1 MRAEESLRK
10 TKLRRESQ
18 GAIAAMLRGIPTAS
32 PVMEIMQTPAQVLV
46 RLNEDLANGK
56 TIVLSSQELD
66 DPSLREQLPQLL
78 EDLSRSQQPN
88 TLRGPHVPGY
98 TMLGEI
104 GQGGMSTVYL
114 ARQDNLGRHVAIK
127 IAPRWLGGGDR
138 ARRMLVQEA
147 HAMAR
152 LSHPNIVVIHDIVDV
167 DDTFAIAME
176 WVDGRTLTSLLRA
189 LPPRPCADDMVLLRT
204 ALGTPLDT
212 PPDTPPDEQ
221 ENFEPNAERHFV
233 RLIRDIARATQTV
246 HDNDLLHL
254 DIKPS
259 NVLVRRDGT
268 PLLADFGVTRDI
280 SLELDQTRT
289 FAGTPVYAAPEQLR
303 RDDKNIGPRTDV
315 YSLGV
320 TLYETLARTQPLQGM
335 DLPAIVRC
343 IESGA
348 MPRLSQKVLVS
359 PDLENIVHKAIAPE
373 PEHRYATAAEFA
385 NDLDAFLEHR
395 PVAAR
400 PLRPMQRMRR
410 WARNEPW
417 KAGLAGTLAIV
428 LPLIAGLSIDL
439 AVQWPSRVEAEINS
453 GRIQANRLKQDSFQ
467 RWLINDL
474 QTSDAIVT
482 LEEAAQFESTD
493 SAIACILALA
503 NEEGWEHARDAI
515 AKHASSAQPSLGM
528 ELFAKKVSERRSFFN
543 EREVEALRNSGQI
556 GDSYLVALDQV
567 FRARDD
573 HLETSAKLAQ
583 EYLEEAASLGARQD
597 PLLLGLIGWFSAR
610 SEDIERY
617 ESSVRAMRTRWPD
630 DPVALAWGPLA
641 IEQIDPKKGR
651 KLADDIIITMPQHSR
666 GYELLAGLEIRNKNA
681 KAALQALERAK
692 KANAAPPIPEAL
704 VLKIRAANGDA
715 AAAQQRLELAQRRN
729 DLSMELVS
737 TKAIDPELLKPLIRK
752 IAELPA
758 TSPAALEQA
767 YSFAARLDSK
777 GPSAELS
784 TPIWLRYKELYP
796 DRKCILQS
804 RFFQLFRAEKFKEA
818 AKIAGE
824 VVAVQTHV
832 DFYSKLAA
840 KALIG
845 VRDYSN
851 LARAAERWQAIGS
864 ETHEAAYYA
873 ALGHSRLGH
882 YVEAAQRLGHSLAA
896 TVPGKSWY
904 VQGQLEEAWLRCS
917 PESPKTLHN
926 YENAKRL
933 LADFELRNPLL
944 KDPHKGR
951 WTSLVR
957 GEVLLANGQTNEA
970 IESFKLGL
978 TRGQPL
984 EHIAPRNY
992 RELLLDALKRAKL
1005 EASKHAARKKG
1016 K

>member
-1 MRAEESLRK
+1 MES
-10 TKLRRESQ
+10 TQS
-18 GAIAAMLRGIPTAS
+18 
-32 PVMEIMQTPAQVLV
+32 PAQVRA

-78 EDLSRSQQPN
+78 EDLSRSQLQN
-88 TLRGPHVPGY
+88 THGGPRIPGH

-152 LSHPNIVVIHDIVDV
+152 LSHPNIVVIHDIIDV

-176 WVDGRTLTSLLRA
+176 WVDGRTLTSLLRT
-189 LPPRPCADDMVLLRT
+189 LPPHPCADDMILLRA
-204 ALGTPLDT
+204 ALGTPT
-212 PPDTPPDEQ
+212 DEQ
-221 ENFEPNAERHFV
+221 DNFESSAERHFA

-246 HDNDLLHL
+246 HENDLLHL

-303 RDDKNIGPRTDV
+303 RDDKNIGPRTDI

-320 TLYETLARTQPLQGM
+320 TLYEALARTQPLQGM
-335 DLPAIVRC
+335 DLPSIVRC

-348 MPRLSQKVLVS
+348 MPPLSQKVQVS

-373 PEHRYATAAEFA
+373 PEHRYATATELA

-395 PVAAR
+395 PVVAR
-400 PLRPMQRMRR
+400 PLRPMQRVRR

-417 KAGLAGTLAIV
+417 KAGLAGTLAVV
-428 LPLIAGLSIDL
+428 LPLIAGLGIYL
-439 AVQWPSRVEAEINS
+439 AVQWPSLVEADINS
-453 GRIQANRLKQDSFQ
+453 GRIQANNLKQDSFQ

-474 QTSDAIVT
+474 QTSDAIAA
-482 LEEAAQFESTD
+482 LEEAAKFESTD

-503 NEEGWEHARDAI
+503 NEEGWQHASEAI
-515 AKHASSAQPSLGM
+515 AKHANPKQPSLGM
-528 ELFAKKVSERRSFFN
+528 ELFANKVAERRSFFN
-543 EREVEALRNSGQI
+543 EDEVETLRSSDQI
-556 GDSYLVALDQV
+556 GDRYLVALDQA

-573 HLETSAKLAQ
+573 RLETSAKLAQ
-583 EYLEEAASLGARQD
+583 TYLEDASLGAPQD
-597 PLLLGLIGWFSAR
+597 PLLLGLIGWFAVR
-610 SEDIERY
+610 SEDLERY
-617 ESSVRAMRTRWPD
+617 ESSMRTMRQRWPN

-641 IEQIDPKKGR
+641 IEQTDAEKSRG
-651 KLADDIIITMPQHSR
+651 LARDIITKMARHSR
-666 GYELLAGLEIRNKNA
+666 GYELLAGAEIRDKNA
-681 KAALQALERAK
+681 KAAMQALEQAK
-692 KANAAPPIPEAL
+692 QANAAPPIPEAL

-715 AAAQQRLELAQRRN
+715 DAAQQRLQLGQRRN
-729 DLSMELVS
+729 DLIMELFS
-737 TKAIDPELLKPLIRK
+737 TRAIDPELLKPMIRK

-758 TSPAALEQA
+758 PSPMALEQA
-767 YSFAARLDSK
+767 FEFALIFDRRSK
-777 GPSAELS
+777 DKSLAIS
-784 TPIWLRYKELYP
+784 MPIWRRYKELYP
-796 DRKCILQS
+796 DRKRILEP
-804 RFFQLFRAEKFKEA
+804 RFFQLFRVEDIKGA
-818 AKIAGE
+818 AKIAGGIT
-824 VVAVQTHV
+824 AIPGRS
-832 DFYSKLAA
+832 DLYSMLAA
-840 KALIG
+840 RALIL
-845 VRDYSN
+845 VRDYPN
-851 LARAAERWQAIGS
+851 LVRTAERWQDIGT

-896 TVPGKSWY
+896 TVAGKSWY
-904 VQGQLEEAWLRCS
+904 VQGLLEEAWLRCS
-917 PESPKTLHN
+917 PESPTTLHN

-933 LADFELRNPLL
+933 LADFEHRNPTL
-944 KDPHKGR
+944 KRPHRGP

-957 GEVLLANGQTNEA
+957 GEVLLANGQA
-970 IESFKLGL
+970 DKAVESFQQGL
-978 TRGQPL
+978 TSGQPR
-984 EHIAPRNY
+984 ETIAPSNY
-992 RELLLDALKRAKL
+992 RALLLDALERAEL
-1005 EASKHAARKKG
+1005 EAAKKG